1 MSSDIKLDA
10 QDDGWVTIETNVLQ
24 SNSSDFILDNSAR
37 RQSAGGFRRAL
48 VHDET
53 DGLTVNFAG
62 DYPSGVNSRRRAR

>member
-48 VHDET
+48 VHVPRDSVASS
-53 DGLTVNFAG
+53 GLLQRVRCAAG
-62 DYPSGVNSRRRAR
+62 RVAVW